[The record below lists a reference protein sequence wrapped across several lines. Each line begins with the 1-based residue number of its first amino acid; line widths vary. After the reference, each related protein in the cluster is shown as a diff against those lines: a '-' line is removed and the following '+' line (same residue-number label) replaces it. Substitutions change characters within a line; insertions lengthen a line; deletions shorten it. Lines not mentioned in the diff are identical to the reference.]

1 MSGLNPPNRKLR
13 AHLALCQS
21 KKIHVY
27 DEHRAAYYCS
37 RQRSAVLA
45 IVPLREASQ
54 ILRDEMSED
63 EKKPRRKEARKKE
76 IILLSI
82 QTTDN
87 EVLVN
92 LLRRRREGE

>member
-1 MSGLNPPNRKLR
+1 M
-13 AHLALCQS
+13 
-21 KKIHVY
+21 I
-27 DEHRAAYYCS
+27 
-37 RQRSAVLA
+37 
-45 IVPLREASQ
+45 PLREASQ

-63 EKKPRRKEARKKE
+63 EKKQEKKK

-92 LLRRRREGE
+92 ILR

>member
-1 MSGLNPPNRKLR
+1 M
-13 AHLALCQS
+13 
-21 KKIHVY
+21 Y
-27 DEHRAAYYCS
+27 DEHRVAYYCS

-45 IVPLREASQ
+45 IVLLREASQ

-92 LLRRRREGE
+92 LLRSRRDGE

>member
-1 MSGLNPPNRKLR
+1 MST
-13 AHLALCQS
+13 
-21 KKIHVY
+21 KKVHVY

-37 RQRSAVLA
+37 RQRSAVFA
-45 IVPLREASQ
+45 MIPLREASQ

-63 EKKPRRKEARKKE
+63 EKKQEKKK

-92 LLRRRREGE
+92 ILR